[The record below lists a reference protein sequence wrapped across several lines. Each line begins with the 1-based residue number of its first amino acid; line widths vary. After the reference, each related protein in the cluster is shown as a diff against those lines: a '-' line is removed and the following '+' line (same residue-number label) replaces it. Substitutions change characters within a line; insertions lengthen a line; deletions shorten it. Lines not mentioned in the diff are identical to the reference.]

1 MIHEAFEDYLEAV
14 LVLQE
19 RLDGVHAAEVARF
32 LNVSRPSA
40 GEYLKKLIS
49 KGLLTLDEHSHLHLT
64 EEGNRIAA
72 STYERHIV
80 ITELFVKL
88 GVAPD
93 VAAEDACRVEHA
105 ISGETFE
112 AIKKFCA
119 EHHQG

>member
-19 RLDGVHAAEVARF
+19 RLDGVHAADVARF

-49 KGLLTLDEHSHLHLT
+49 KGLLTLD
-64 EEGNRIAA
+64 
-72 STYERHIV
+72 
-80 ITELFVKL
+80 VKL

>member
-19 RLDGVHAAEVARF
+19 RLDGVHAADVARF

-93 VAAEDACRVEHA
+93 VAAEDACRVRA
-105 ISGETFE
+105 RYKRGDL
-112 AIKKFCA
+112 
-119 EHHQG
+119 

>member
-1 MIHEAFEDYLEAV
+1 MCSSDL
-14 LVLQE
+14 
-19 RLDGVHAAEVARF
+19 
-32 LNVSRPSA
+32 
-40 GEYLKKLIS
+40 
-49 KGLLTLDEHSHLHLT
+49 